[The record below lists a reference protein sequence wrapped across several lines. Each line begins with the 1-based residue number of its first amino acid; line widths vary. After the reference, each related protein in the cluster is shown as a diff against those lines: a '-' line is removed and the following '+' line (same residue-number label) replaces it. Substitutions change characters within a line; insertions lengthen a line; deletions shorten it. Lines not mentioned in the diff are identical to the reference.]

1 MKGIIGKK
9 IGMTQVIDEKDGK
22 VTPVTVIQAGP
33 CFVTQVRT
41 AERDGYTAVQLGYEE
56 VPTYTHK
63 DAKGQEEVRSKKISK
78 GELGHLQRHNLPA
91 LKHLREFRV
100 KEADVKEG
108 DRLTVDVFAKGDHV
122 DVAGITKGRGFAGGI
137 RRHGFNRQPTTHG
150 ASDRTRAP
158 GSSGATTTPGRVYKG
173 TRRPGRMG
181 NDRVTTQ
188 NLEVVVVDAEHH
200 LLAVKGSVPGAKGG
214 LVIVTVSIKA

>member
-9 IGMTQVIDEKDGK
+9 VGMAQIFDADGK

-41 AERDGYTAVQLGYEE
+41 AERDGYTAVQLGFEE
-56 VPTYTHK
+56 VAPEK
-63 DAKGQEEVRSKKISK
+63 LVG
-78 GELGHLQRHNLPA
+78 GERGHLQRRNLPA
-91 LKHLREFRV
+91 VRYLREFRV
-100 KEADVKEG
+100 KEPTVEEG
-108 DRLTVDVFAKGDHV
+108 QRLTVDVFATGDRV
-122 DVAGITKGRGFAGGI
+122 DVVGTTKGRGFAGTI
-137 RRHGFNRQPTTHG
+137 KRHHFNRQPTTHG

-158 GSSGATTTPGRVYKG
+158 GSSSSTTTPGRVRKG
-173 TRRPGRMG
+173 TRRSGRMG

-188 NLEVVVVDAEHH
+188 NLEVMVVDSERN

-214 LVIVTVSIKA
+214 LVIIKASVKAR